1 MPTSTDVVTLPFA
14 NRGLVSNASPIDRS
28 IAGPLAYKYMCL
40 PRVVATLAPAEVG
53 RIFSATR
60 DPMTFLP
67 HHALHFTE
75 FCVAYCHNL
84 PNKRTIPGAFPS
96 SSLFAP
102 MPGNF
107 MFSHGCMFGSNVPSL
122 SAPLPLP
129 LPLPLS
135 MLPVDLFSDDM
146 ACSTQQQT
154 QTQTQTQERS
164 KGSSKKRSRA
174 NALADPIKIPRVKR
188 PRPCAR
194 IDTID
199 TTMELDNNTTMH
211 ETQEQHQNDD
221 DPPQISVFKT
231 LVLLMQPC
239 LPV

>member
-1 MPTSTDVVTLPFA
+1 MSTDVLTQ
-14 NRGLVSNASPIDRS
+14 NSGLVSNASPIDRS
-28 IAGPLAYKYMCL
+28 IAGPLAYKYLCL

-122 SAPLPLP
+122 SVHLPSTVS

-135 MLPVDLFSDDM
+135 LSLSDDM

-154 QTQTQTQERS
+154 PKKTLDHQS

-194 IDTID
+194 IDT
-199 TTMELDNNTTMH
+199 MELDNNATHEMQ
-211 ETQEQHQNDD
+211 ETQEEQQEQEQQEQQE
-221 DPPQISVFKT
+221 PPQISVFKT